1 MQKQKRNM
9 LEATQKYSLHTIG
22 RDKNIIVLMI
32 FCIHIALEFQIKLNF
47 EGNYVS

>member
-1 MQKQKRNM
+1 MQKQKSKM
-9 LEATQKYSLHTIG
+9 LEATQKYSLHTG